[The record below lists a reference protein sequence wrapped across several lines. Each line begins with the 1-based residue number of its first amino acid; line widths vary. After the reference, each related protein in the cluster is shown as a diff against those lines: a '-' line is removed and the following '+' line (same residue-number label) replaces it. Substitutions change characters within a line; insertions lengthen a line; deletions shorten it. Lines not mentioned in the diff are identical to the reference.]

1 MGLSR
6 LDNFLKSSRGTIL
19 YVNPNDLDSTD
30 SIENQG
36 NSLTRPFKTIQ
47 RALIEAARFSYQR
60 GLNNDRFGKTT
71 ILIYPGDH
79 VVDNRPGFI
88 PDGTNNFRLRSG
100 GVTNDLS
107 DYDLTSNFDVNS
119 ATNELYKL
127 NSIHGGVIVP
137 RGTSIVG
144 LDLRK
149 TKIRPKYVP
158 DPLNDNI
165 ERSAIFRITGA
176 GYFWQFSIFDANPN
190 APVYKDYTSNTF
202 VPNFSHHKLTC
213 FEYADGVNNVSIVD
227 DFQTFAADRTDLD
240 MYYEKVSLVYGEQS
254 GRTISPEYPSV
265 NIDIEK
271 KIDEYR
277 IVGSIGES
285 VGISSI
291 RAGDGVLASSTI
303 TVQTSEAL
311 DNLEVDTPF
320 RIENITAAGY
330 DGQYVVFEKTS
341 DTEIVFKANTIP
353 TNPLPNVSGAT
364 LTLSSDT
371 VTSASPYIFNVSL
384 RSVFGM
390 NGMHADGSKA
400 TGFRSMVVAQFTG
413 IGLQKDD
420 NAFVVFNDDTPST
433 GNYDDSTSAGNATIS
448 NNSRARFKPEWRNAH
463 IKCSNK
469 AIIQVVSCFAI
480 GFAEQFVAEN
490 GGDISLTN
498 SNSNFGAVALT
509 SSGYRSDSFTQDD
522 QGYITHI
529 LPPEELPIEENSIEF
544 AAIDVLKTLPPT
556 YSGVG
561 VGTTTNLYLYNQT
574 NPDILPQN
582 VIEGY
587 RIGAKTNDQLYFVAS
602 INDVLTKYNA
612 KIVMTN
618 PVGAARTDSGE
629 KVFKVARTTAGVNQ
643 IGGASV
649 GNVSNVITLDTSTHN
664 FFNGESVRII
674 SNTGQLPDGL
684 VPDKLYYVITESA
697 DIPATR
703 PYNIKLAQSL
713 TDAINDVE
721 IAINTK
727 GGELSVISRVSDK
740 VPGELG
746 HPIQYDTFQRQWY
759 ITVSEDADENTIYPA
774 IVGLGSTSLGDATPR
789 TFIERKRDERSGIDK
804 LYRIRYVVP
813 KNSTQVS
820 RPPVEG
826 FILQDSNGTSI
837 EQSEVDT
844 YFGSGDLS
852 NSNDQRNA
860 RFISKAT
867 WNSVSSS
874 ATFAT
879 ELPHKLR
886 IGNKVQISKV
896 KSSNN
901 INGIDNL
908 GFNGD
913 FSVIGISS
921 SKSFTVG
928 IGTNPGLFQNNTN
941 VRDTTL
947 PQFARRDF
955 DNGIYYSYRVS
966 ERQKYLRAEQD
977 GVYYLTMLN
986 ASIKPTVAPFTNEKY
1001 SQPVKSL
1008 FPQLKR
1014 DEPISDPESAKSHV
1028 RSSLIGQVDVSDK
1041 KHSITRKALDDYT
1054 FDSHIGIGVAN
1065 IVSDSTGTAHTI
1077 TTNVDHGL
1085 QGILKVSI
1093 IDPGL
1098 NYGSGVVGDEVFYN
1112 AKLTNSDTSK
1122 IVGNHAT
1129 AKVIVGSG
1137 GTIKEV
1143 LIMDGGSAYGIGNTI
1158 SVSGITTIASHT
1170 PAILQVDSI
1179 SNYTGEVIK
1188 VVGINSSTLTKYN
1201 ELYEITGIEVGKD
1214 TEIQVSSASTIS
1226 DPSLTG
1232 LPSELL
1238 TASQVQF
1245 VGSVVPINSYEY
1257 ENTSGIATVV
1267 ADRPHGYSVGQKIT
1281 ISGADQSQYNGNFVI
1296 TEVTDDLNIPTYGFS
1311 LNVGIKTEAP
1321 TATGTIKAFPGGYSS
1336 NKGVITGDNENFGGR
1351 QVENYAGIT
1360 TTISVAI
1367 DTLTTPLIRIAGA
1380 SQYNI
1385 KIGDYFQINNEI
1397 VRVRGTTATSSLSG
1411 ITNSDALQDNDNI
1424 TVFRGVLG
1432 TKAARHP
1439 LHSVIKKINVLPV
1452 EFRRHSIIRAS
1463 GHTFEYVGYGPG
1475 NYSTAFPDKQDREIT
1490 PEEELIA
1497 QSTKRGGGI
1506 NFYTGMN
1513 DKGISYS
1520 GNRKLSTITGREEI
1534 FDTPVQTVEGEDIL
1548 ALPSIN
1554 VVTAVE
1560 GNFSRS
1566 IKIDGGGNKEAI
1578 SEFNGP
1584 VIVSNKLTVRSDKGV
1599 ESNNLFLQGDTSV
1612 SRKYTVGLGT
1622 PSLSG
1627 NPGDLVFNANP
1638 VDGGNA
1644 GWIYTLSNSWRSFG
1658 TVSLQRDTKEDLFER
1673 VGIATTT
1680 AGENR
1685 LQVLGHEDQFSVD
1698 NDGHL
1703 GIGTT
1708 ANGYALNV
1716 TGGPVFFD
1724 EDFVIGAGLTVTGQ
1738 FSVIAGPTNI
1748 GGTVSNITGVG
1759 IHSITEGE
1767 FAGIGVSMFSVGA
1780 GQTLFYYGDG
1790 SNLVNLNA
1798 DQTGW
1803 IRQGDNLAYEDVLN
1817 GSVGIGTSIPTGGN
1831 ASDYL
1836 LGYSLTVGS
1845 AVPGV
1850 AGTSLYVHDD
1860 TRITGSLVVETNTL
1874 VSGTSTLSGP
1884 YHIDNV
1890 GGGYIVGAGATFTNS
1905 NVTGLATC
1913 NNVFISGITT
1923 SDSHT
1928 ILRTFSE
1935 TNNAVTQSGGIL
1947 TLDLSTGQNFEVT
1960 LSQNISE
1967 IRLTNPPTTASAM
1980 SFTVKFTQPSGTFY
1994 TVDIDDVRVSPF
2006 NVTNDRVKLKWPGGV
2021 VPVVSQAVNAVDI
2034 YSFKTF
2040 DVSNL
2045 HTEINNPTGA
2055 HLYGIIGGQNFV

>member
-36 NSLTRPFKTIQ
+36 NSLTRPFRTIQ
-47 RALIEAARFSYQR
+47 RALVEAARFSYQR

-88 PDGTNNFRLRSG
+88 PDGANNFRLRSG

-107 DYDLTSNFDVNS
+107 DFDLTSNFDVNS

-158 DPLNDNI
+158 DPLNDEI
-165 ERSAIFRITGA
+165 EKSAIFRITGA

-190 APVYKDYTSNTF
+190 APVYKDYTSNTY

-213 FEYADGVNNVSIVD
+213 FEYADGVNNVSIKD
-227 DFQTFAADRTDLD
+227 DFQTFLSDRTDLD

-254 GRTISPEYPSV
+254 GRTIAPEYPSV

-291 RAGDGVLASSTI
+291 RAGDGVIPSNTI
-303 TVQTSEAL
+303 TVRTSESL

-320 RIENITAAGY
+320 RIENITATGY

-341 DTEIVFKANTIP
+341 DTEIVFKANTVP
-353 TNPLPNVSGAT
+353 ANPLPNISGAT

-420 NAFVVFNDDTPST
+420 NAFVIFNQNTPST
-433 GNYDDSTSAGNATIS
+433 GNYDDSTSAGNSTIS
-448 NNSRARFKPEWRNAH
+448 NNSRARYKPEWKNVH

-509 SSGYRSDSFTQDD
+509 SDGYRTDSFTQDD
-522 QGYITHI
+522 QGYITHV
-529 LPPEELPIEENSIEF
+529 LPPEELPIEESAIEF
-544 AAIDVLKTLPPT
+544 ASIDVRKTLPPT
-556 YSGVG
+556 HSSVG

-574 NPDILPQN
+574 NPDVFPQN

-587 RIGAKTNDQLYFVAS
+587 RIGAKDNDKLKFIAS
-602 INDVLTKYNA
+602 INDELTEYSA
-612 KIVMTN
+612 RIVMTN
-618 PVGAARTDSGE
+618 PVGAATTNSGT
-629 KVFKVARTTAGVNQ
+629 KDFKVARTNAGVNQ
-643 IGGASV
+643 IGSASV
-649 GNVSNVITLDTSTHN
+649 GNITNVITLQENHN
-664 FFNGESVRII
+664 FFNGESVRVL
-674 SNTGQLPDGL
+674 SSTGQLPDGL
-684 VPDKLYYVITESA
+684 VPDKIYYVITESV
-697 DIPATR
+697 DIPASR
-703 PYNIKLAQSL
+703 PFNVKLAQSL
-713 TDAINDVE
+713 TDAINDTE
-721 IAINTK
+721 IAINNK
-727 GGELSVISRVSDK
+727 GGELSIISRVSDK

-746 HPIQYDTFQRQWY
+746 HPIQYDTFHRQWFV
-759 ITVSEDADENTIYPA
+759 TVSEDADENTIYPA
-774 IVGLGSTSLGDATPR
+774 IVGLGTTALGNATPR
-789 TFIERKRDERSGIDK
+789 TFIERKRDERSGFDK
-804 LYRIRYVVP
+804 LYHVRYVIP
-813 KNSTQVS
+813 KNSVGVS

-826 FILQDSNGTSI
+826 FIIQDSNGISVN
-837 EQSEVDT
+837 QGEVDT
-844 YFGSGDLS
+844 YFGTGNLA
-852 NSNDQRNA
+852 NSNDLRNI
-860 RFISKAT
+860 RFIHEASWDSIDKR
-867 WNSVSSS
+867 
-874 ATFAT
+874 ATFGT
-879 ELPHKLR
+879 ELPHKLN
-886 IGNKVQISKV
+886 IGNKVQVSKI

-901 INGIDNL
+901 LNALDKL
-908 GFNGD
+908 GFNGE
-913 FSVIGISS
+913 FSVVGIASA
-921 SKSFTVG
+921 KSFTVELEA
-928 IGTNPGLFQNNTN
+928 NPGTFQNNTN
-941 VRDTTL
+941 LRDTTL
-947 PQFARRDF
+947 PQFSRSDF
-955 DNGIYYSYRVS
+955 DRGIYYTYRIS

-977 GVYYLTMLN
+977 GVYYLTLLD
-986 ASIKPTVAPFTNEKY
+986 ASIKPTVAPFANEKY
-1001 SQPVKSL
+1001 TQPVKAL
-1008 FPQLKR
+1008 FPQLRR
-1014 DEPISDPESAKSHV
+1014 DDPISDPEPANSHV
-1028 RSSLIGQVDVSDK
+1028 RSSLIGQVDISDK
-1041 KHSITRKALDDYT
+1041 RHSITRKALEDYSI
-1054 FDSHIGIGVAN
+1054 DSHIGIGVAN
-1065 IVSDSTGTAHTI
+1065 IVSSTTGIAHTI

-1085 QGILKVSI
+1085 NKILKVSVI
-1093 IDPGL
+1093 EPGL
-1098 NYGSGVVGDEVFYN
+1098 NYGSGAATDEVFYN

-1122 IVGNHAT
+1122 IVGSNAT
-1129 AKVIVGSG
+1129 AKVIVGAS
-1137 GTIKEV
+1137 GTIKEL

-1158 SVSGITTIASHT
+1158 TVSGITTNSNFE
-1170 PAILQVDSI
+1170 PAVLQVESVTQC
-1179 SNYTGEVIK
+1179 SGEVIK
-1188 VVGINSSTLTKYN
+1188 LSGISSSSLKKYN
-1201 ELYEITGIEVGKD
+1201 ELYEITGVEVGEINK
-1214 TEIQVSSASTIS
+1214 IQVNSASTIL
-1226 DPSLTG
+1226 DPITSLGGFT
-1232 LPSELL
+1232 SELL
-1238 TASQVQF
+1238 TNAQIQF
-1245 VGSVVPINSYEY
+1245 VGRSVPINSFVYEK
-1257 ENTSGIATVV
+1257 TSGIATAV
-1267 ADRPHGYSVGQKIT
+1267 ADRPHGFSVGQKIRLD
-1281 ISGADQSQYNGNFVI
+1281 GADQSAYNGNFVI
-1296 TEVTDDLNIPTYGFS
+1296 TEVTDDLNVPTYGFT
-1311 LNVGIKTEAP
+1311 LNVGVGTEEPAQ
-1321 TATGTIKAFPGGYSS
+1321 TGTLKAYPGGYSS
-1336 NKGVITGDNENFGGR
+1336 NKGIVTIDTENFGGR

-1367 DTLTTPLIRIAGA
+1367 DTLTIPLIRISNA
-1380 SQYNI
+1380 SNYDI
-1385 KIGDYFQINNEI
+1385 KIGDYFQIDNEI

-1411 ITNSDALQDNDNI
+1411 ISNSAALQDNDNI

-1432 TKAARHP
+1432 TKAAKHP
-1439 LHSVIKKINVLPV
+1439 LHSVIKRINVLPV

-1490 PEEELIA
+1490 AEEELIS
-1497 QSTKRGGGI
+1497 QSTKRAGGI

-1548 ALPSIN
+1548 SLPSIN

-1560 GNFSRS
+1560 GNFTRS
-1566 IKIDGGGNKEAI
+1566 VKIDGGENKEAI

-1584 VIVSNKLTVRSDKGV
+1584 VIVSNKLTVRSDKGL
-1599 ESNNLFLQGDTSV
+1599 ESSNIFLQGNTSV

-1627 NPGDLVFNANP
+1627 NPGDLVYNANP

-1644 GWIYTLSNSWRSFG
+1644 GWIYTLSNEWRSFG
-1658 TVSLQRDTKEDLFER
+1658 TVSLERDTKEDLFER
-1673 VGIATTT
+1673 IGIKTTT

-1685 LQVLGHEDQFSVD
+1685 LQVLGDENQFSVD

-1767 FAGIGVSMFSVGA
+1767 FAGIGVSMFIVGA

-1817 GSVGIGTSIPTGGN
+1817 GSVGIGTSIPDGGT

-1845 AVPGV
+1845 AIAGL
-1850 AGTSLYVHDD
+1850 AGTSLWVHDD
-1860 TRITGSLVVETNTL
+1860 THITGSLIVETNL
-1874 VSGTSTLSGP
+1874 DVSGVSTLSGP

-1913 NNVFISGITT
+1913 NHVFISGITT

-1928 ILRTFSE
+1928 YLRSFSE
-1935 TNNAVTQSGGIL
+1935 INNSVTQSGGIL

-1960 LSQNISE
+1960 LSANVTQ
-1967 IRLTNPPTTASAM
+1967 IRLTNPPADSSAM

-1994 TVDIDDVRVSPF
+1994 SVDIDDIRIDPFANANRVS
-2006 NVTNDRVKLKWPGGV
+2006 VKWPGGV
-2021 VPVVSQAVNAVDI
+2021 VPVMSQAVNAIDI
-2034 YSFKTF
+2034 YSFKSF
-2040 DVSNL
+2040 NVSSLN
-2045 HTEINNPTGA
+2045 TSG
-2055 HLYGIIGGQNFV
+2055 LYGIIGGQNFG